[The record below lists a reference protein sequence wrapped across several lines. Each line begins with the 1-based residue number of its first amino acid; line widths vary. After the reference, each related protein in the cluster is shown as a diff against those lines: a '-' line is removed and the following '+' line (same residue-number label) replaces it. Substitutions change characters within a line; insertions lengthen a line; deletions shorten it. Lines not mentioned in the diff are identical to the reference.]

1 MPQSLWVLKIPHS
14 LYYFSSP
21 LLHFLE
27 LIYIRFPVRCPDKLT
42 YVSFRY
48 FTGYGRTAVR
58 TQERWVIL
66 LQLCCKFIFFSACVP
81 KILFRCPLHREGRIC
96 MLNLIKSI
104 CVSWKDKTHLDISE
118 FLLLAPTSNGC
129 GSNKD
134 NKMIKAAVFEF
145 IETSGRKL

>member
-1 MPQSLWVLKIPHS
+1 M
-14 LYYFSSP
+14 
-21 LLHFLE
+21 FLDNKAFE
-27 LIYIRFPVRCPDKLT
+27 
-42 YVSFRY
+42 
-48 FTGYGRTAVR
+48 
-58 TQERWVIL
+58 QIL
-66 LQLCCKFIFFSACVP
+66 RVTNCVT
-81 KILFRCPLHREGRIC
+81 IE
-96 MLNLIKSI
+96 IKSI